1 MNIMTATAC
10 YHDAMRTTVTLDPD
24 VQALLKRAMREQD
37 RSFKEA
43 LNEAV
48 RAGLRKP
55 LAAAKAPRF
64 VQRSFKLGRPLV
76 DLTKANA
83 LAGELEDAELASR
96 TQRRRASGA
105 ARS

>member
-1 MNIMTATAC
+1 MTANFC
-10 YHDAMRTTVTLDPD
+10 YHDSMRTTVTLDPD
-24 VQALLKRAMREQD
+24 VEALLKRAMREQD

-55 LAAAKAPRF
+55 AALAKSPRF
-64 VQRSFKLGRPLV
+64 VQRSFRLGRPLV

-83 LAGELEDAELASR
+83 LVGELEDAELIAR
-96 TQRRRASGA
+96 MLQRRANGA
-105 ARS
+105 

>member
-1 MNIMTATAC
+1 
-10 YHDAMRTTVTLDPD
+10 MRTTVTLDPD

-43 LNEAV
+43 LNDAV

-55 LAAAKAPRF
+55 AAAARPARF
-64 VQRSFKLGRPLV
+64 VQRSFKMGRPLL

-83 LAGELEDAELASR
+83 LAGELEDAELIER
-96 TQRRRASGA
+96 LQRRRRGRA
-105 ARS
+105 

>member
-1 MNIMTATAC
+1 
-10 YHDAMRTTVTLDPD
+10 MRTTVTLDPD

-43 LNEAV
+43 LNDAV

-55 LAAAKAPRF
+55 AAAARPARF
-64 VQRSFKLGRPLV
+64 VQRSFKMGRPLV

-83 LAGELEDAELASR
+83 LAGELEDAELIER
-96 TQRRRASGA
+96 LQRRRRGRA
-105 ARS
+105 